1 MAYAVIELLTLNLA
15 INPPFRQALVQATPS
30 VSEQSKPHRKCQLY
44 LSFKI
49 SIMKGNTIS
58 LNALNE
64 SGKIWIERSLQ
75 ILKVQEYGKGSIRN
89 YAQELT
95 LLFKFYNDISVE
107 ELRQE
112 HIEKYLIFIKENHK
126 VGRAKCRSVAQA
138 CSFFFKKVM
147 PAAYIVPS
155 NLYPKKQ
162 FQLPDIMT
170 EMQVEQLF
178 QADLSLKER
187 CVVGL
192 LYGTGMRISEVC
204 NLKITDIDSSNQRI
218 KVVQGKGGKDRF
230 TLLPPT
236 LLPQLRAYY
245 LLANRPKEFLFTS
258 AQTKRA
264 MHVRSMQV
272 VVNGAMQKAGFESG
286 RFTAHTLRHS
296 FATHMLNQGNNIHV
310 IKTLLGH
317 SKLETTMIYLHLQHH
332 TQLGIVSPL
341 EKLNNGTSS
350 N

>member
-1 MAYAVIELLTLNLA
+1 
-15 INPPFRQALVQATPS
+15 
-30 VSEQSKPHRKCQLY
+30 
-44 LSFKI
+44 
-49 SIMKGNTIS
+49 MKGNTIS
-58 LNALNE
+58 LKPLNE
-64 SGKIWIERSLQ
+64 SGKKWIEKTLQ
-75 ILKVQEYGKGSIRN
+75 LLQVQEYGKGTVRN
-89 YAQELT
+89 YSQELT
-95 LLFKFYNDISVE
+95 LLFKHYNELSVE

-138 CSFFFKKVM
+138 CSYFFKKVM
-147 PAAYIVPS
+147 PSDYIVPS

-162 FQLPDIMT
+162 FVLPDIMS
-170 EMQVEQLF
+170 EKQVKKLF
-178 QADLSLKER
+178 EAPLNLKEK

-192 LYGTGMRISEVC
+192 LYGCGLRISEVC
-204 NLKITDIDSSNQRI
+204 NLKITDIDSGNSRI

-230 TLLPPT
+230 TLLPPS
-236 LLPQLRAYY
+236 LLGNLRQYY
-245 LLANRPKEFLFTS
+245 LESNRPETYLFTS
-258 AQTKRA
+258 LQTKRA
-264 MHVRSMQV
+264 MHVRSMQL
-272 VVNGAMQKAGFESG
+272 VVNKAMEKAGFESG

-341 EKLNNGTSS
+341 EKLNDGTD
-350 N
+350 

>member
-1 MAYAVIELLTLNLA
+1 
-15 INPPFRQALVQATPS
+15 
-30 VSEQSKPHRKCQLY
+30 
-44 LSFKI
+44 
-49 SIMKGNTIS
+49 MKGNTIS
-58 LNALNE
+58 LKPLNE
-64 SGKIWIERSLQ
+64 SGRHWLQ
-75 ILKVQEYGKGSIRN
+75 KALQLLKVQEYGKGSVRN
-89 YAQELT
+89 YIQELT
-95 LLFKFYNDISVE
+95 LLFKHYNDLQVE

-112 HIEKYLIFIKENHK
+112 HIEKYLIFIKENHQ

-147 PAAYIVPS
+147 PVAYIVPS

-162 FQLPDIMT
+162 FVLPDIMT
-170 EMQVEQLF
+170 EMQVAQLF
-178 QADLSLKER
+178 NALLTLKEQ

-192 LYGTGMRISEVC
+192 LYGCGLRISEVC
-204 NLKITDIDSSNQRI
+204 DLKIADIDSANQRI

-230 TLLPPT
+230 TLLPQS
-236 LLPQLRAYY
+236 LLLQLRQYY
-245 LLANRPKEFLFTS
+245 LEAGRPKEYLFTS

-264 MHVRSMQV
+264 VHVRSMQV
-272 VVNGAMQKAGFESG
+272 VVNKAMVKAGFESG

-341 EKLNNGTSS
+341 ERLGDGAGAN
-350 N
+350 

>member
-1 MAYAVIELLTLNLA
+1 
-15 INPPFRQALVQATPS
+15 
-30 VSEQSKPHRKCQLY
+30 
-44 LSFKI
+44 
-49 SIMKGNTIS
+49 MKGNTIS
-58 LNALNE
+58 VKPLNE
-64 SGKIWIERSLQ
+64 SGQNWLQ
-75 ILKVQEYGKGSIRN
+75 KTLQLLVVQEYGKGSVRN
-89 YAQELT
+89 YMQELT
-95 LLFKFYNDISVE
+95 LLFKHYNDLQVE
-107 ELRQE
+107 ELRQQ
-112 HIEKYLIFIKENHK
+112 HIERYLVFIKENHK

-147 PAAYIVPS
+147 PVDYIVPS

-162 FQLPDIMT
+162 FKLPNIMT

-178 QADLSLKER
+178 KADLSLKER

-192 LYGTGMRISEVC
+192 LYGCGMRISEVC
-204 NLKITDIDSSNQRI
+204 NLKITDIDSSNKRI
-218 KVVQGKGGKDRF
+218 KVEQGKGGKDRF

-236 LLPQLRAYY
+236 LLEQLRQYFVA
-245 LLANRPKEFLFTS
+245 AGKPKEYLFTS
-258 AQTKRA
+258 IQTKTA

-272 VVNGAMQKAGFESG
+272 EVNKAMEKAGFESG

-332 TQLGIVSPL
+332 TQMGIVSPL
-341 EKLNNGTSS
+341 EKLGYGTSG